1 MIVLVTSERSSTS
14 RQIIRRAWRVR
25 GKHPLRW
32 LKTRG
37 KFNVRVIDVGKESG
51 ITIVLTEKEYQR
63 AAAYRNWLKEEENE

>member
-1 MIVLVTSERSSTS
+1 V
-14 RQIIRRAWRVR
+14 
-25 GKHPLRW
+25 
-32 LKTRG
+32 